1 MSRKKTNPIDITDD
15 SALPRKNE
23 PMQLGQG
30 MAAAITRNGYA
41 GTGDLRPPV
50 YRPGSDAAAKL
61 PSRIGNRLHYPDGRV
76 ELVGVQ
82 KGGAAECTK

>member
-15 SALPRKNE
+15 SALPRKDE

-50 YRPGSDAAAKL
+50 YRPGSDDAAKL
-61 PSRIGNRLHYPDGRV
+61 PSRIGNRLHYRDGRV
-76 ELVGVQ
+76 VDARGRE
-82 KGGAAECTK
+82 GGAA